1 MADARLTAYHMMID
15 DVDHECTKVVY
26 NMAETATARVFRDWT
41 VSSPIR
47 VNDDHM
53 SRFVVMEVTHHR
65 DGLDLD
71 GT

>member
-15 DVDHECTKVVY
+15 HVDHECTKVVY

-47 VNDDHM
+47 INDDQCRG
-53 SRFVVMEVTHHR
+53 SW
-65 DGLDLD
+65 
-71 GT
+71 